1 MPFFAIS
8 FPAHLPV
15 DHAAWKLNHQVT
27 PSISSI
33 SPAKYTHGQ
42 ILLSIVCGLISLV
55 EIPHALTNSSHG
67 LRAMSVIGN
76 PFPKRVARR
85 FFWSFERSESFMVAV
100 FGIVRDSAL
109 FL

>member
-1 MPFFAIS
+1 M
-8 FPAHLPV
+8 
-15 DHAAWKLNHQVT
+15 T

-42 ILLSIVCGLISLV
+42 ILLSIERGSTSLV
-55 EIPHALTNSSHG
+55 DTHHALTNSSHG

-76 PFPKRVARR
+76 PFPKRAARC
-85 FFWSFERSESFMVAV
+85 FFCSLEISESFMVAV
-100 FGIVRDSAL
+100 FGMVRDSCV